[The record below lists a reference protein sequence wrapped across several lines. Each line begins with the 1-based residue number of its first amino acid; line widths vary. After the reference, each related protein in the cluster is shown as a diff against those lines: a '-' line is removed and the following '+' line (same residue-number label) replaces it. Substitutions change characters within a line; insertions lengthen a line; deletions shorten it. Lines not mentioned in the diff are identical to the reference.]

1 MEDINAASQIFQ
13 NSGESW
19 TPIEVP
25 DVPVEDD
32 GQLFYEWYVQDYVDL
47 FDGNHPDG
55 GEIIQSYN
63 RRGSEFNV
71 SYGYFNSKD
80 LYNYGD
86 DVESLMEFVEGAN
99 YMEDL
104 YWVTF
109 ENGCTIQDLATDPYK
124 VFNNYD
130 DEDKLYYSEEVLA
143 EFDLW
148 TQSDRQYDLAKDAQ
162 GIVNLYKEVSDYFS
176 YDNAEQAAQ
185 EFYSDYLFPI

>member
-1 MEDINAASQIFQ
+1 MCQVSICAS
-13 NSGESW
+13 
-19 TPIEVP
+19 
-25 DVPVEDD
+25 
-32 GQLFYEWYVQDYVDL
+32 
-47 FDGNHPDG
+47 
-55 GEIIQSYN
+55 
-63 RRGSEFNV
+63 
-71 SYGYFNSKD
+71 
-80 LYNYGD
+80 
-86 DVESLMEFVEGAN
+86 
-99 YMEDL
+99 
-104 YWVTF
+104 
-109 ENGCTIQDLATDPYK
+109 YK